1 MNLRLARLPL
11 LLLAMLAL
19 LAAMWAGLLRMGWT
33 WPLLQPTLP
42 ISHGPLMVSG
52 FFGTLI
58 SLERAVAVGKR
69 WAYLGP
75 LASALGGLL
84 LLLGVPGLPG
94 PLLLAVGSLWLVI
107 IFLGFL
113 RQHPADYTLVMT
125 FGALCWLVGSLL
137 WLAGRP
143 VFQIVAWW
151 AAFLVLTIAGERLEL
166 GRVLRPT
173 PAIRRLFIL
182 AALVYL
188 AGLLLSF
195 FYLDAA
201 VRLTGLGMLALALWL
216 IPNDVARRT
225 LRQSGLTRFIA
236 ASLMSGY
243 FWLGLSGLFNLLF
256 GAIPAGPRYDAA
268 LHAVFVGFVVSMVFG
283 HAPIIFPAVLNL
295 PIVYRPVFYAPLLL
309 LHASL
314 LLRILGDLAG
324 GLAVRQWGGL
334 LNAIAILLYFGLM
347 LTSRFFSPAASA
359 GKEAA

>member
-11 LLLAMLAL
+11 LLLAMLTL
-19 LAAMWAGLLRMGWT
+19 LAAMWAGLLRMGWR
-33 WPLLQPTLP
+33 WPPLQPTLP
-42 ISHGPLMVSG
+42 INHGPLMVSG

-75 LASALGGLL
+75 LFSALGGLL
-84 LLLGVPGLPG
+84 LIFGAPGLPG
-94 PLLLAVGSLWLVI
+94 PLLLTLGSAWLVA
-107 IFLGFL
+107 IFLGFP
-113 RQHPADYTLVMT
+113 RRHPADFTLVMT
-125 FGALCWLVGSLL
+125 LGAASWLVGSLL

-143 VFQIVAWW
+143 VYQVVSWW

-173 PAIRRLFIL
+173 PAIRRLFSL
-182 AALVYL
+182 AVAVYL

-195 FYLDAA
+195 FHLDLA
-201 VRLTGLGMLALALWL
+201 VRLTGLGMLGLALWL
-216 IPNDVARRT
+216 VPNDVARRT

-243 FWLGLSGLFNLLF
+243 FWLGLSGLLNLAF
-256 GAIPAGPRYDAA
+256 GALPAGPRYDAA

-295 PIVYRPVFYAPLLL
+295 AIVYRPFFYAPLLL

-314 LLRILGDLAG
+314 LLRIAGDLG
-324 GLAVRQWGGL
+324 GFLPLRQWGGL
-334 LNAIAILLYFGLM
+334 LNAIAILLYFAML
-347 LTSRFFSPAASA
+347 LTSRFLSRGASIHT
-359 GKEAA
+359 EAA